1 MAPAKPNVLSSGLL
15 QVGVIGLLPRRPK
28 TFRSNFPGV
37 EVELLEASYIE
48 LKAGVMPGVI
58 FFANILGDM
67 HSRFS
72 PGAGYIH
79 FWCDRSGPL

>member
-1 MAPAKPNVLSSGLL
+1 M
-15 QVGVIGLLPRRPK
+15 
-28 TFRSNFPGV
+28 
-37 EVELLEASYIE
+37 ELLEASYIE